1 MARSKPQDIALS
13 NFYINESYSRRMA
26 DDKSGAPS
34 SSSTL
39 ARNDMPQASQ
49 RSQPTASVR
58 PDTRPPP
65 LLCNRD
71 RYWEDDGRCRWVV
84 NRDFLV
90 PPGMVGID
98 ISDFARGLLIS
109 GTARTWRQHS
119 NQESFMET
127 SAVYKKTF
135 LKFSLS
141 AWLATK

>member
-1 MARSKPQDIALS
+1 
-13 NFYINESYSRRMA
+13 MA

-49 RSQPTASVR
+49 RSQPTASV
-58 PDTRPPP
+58 
-65 LLCNRD
+65 